1 MKKKNYP
8 KELILKSAISL
19 ARKVGF
25 NKLTMRNLA
34 KELNCSVMPI
44 YTTFDSKEMLLEE
57 IYSTVVKELLS
68 VKGYFERNED
78 VLRDGIKSPAFYRDM
93 RDYNPTSDDVE
104 ILYADTISLMMAED
118 RLKGFTENQ
127 CSKIHFDIS
136 VYITGI
142 VERQLN
148 KRQHFDDYEQ
158 FCLDTLHEFTETI
171 IIGYRQQNNIR
182 QK

>member
-1 MKKKNYP
+1 MKKKSYT
-8 KELILKSAISL
+8 KELILTSAISL
-19 ARKVGF
+19 ARKIGF
-25 NKLTMRNLA
+25 NKLTMRDLA

-44 YTTFDSKEMLLEE
+44 YTAFDSKEMLLEE
-57 IYSTVVKELLS
+57 IYRVVVKELLS

-118 RLKGFTENQ
+118 SLKGFTEEQ
-127 CSKIHFDIS
+127 CSRIHFDIS

-148 KRQHFDDYEQ
+148 KRQHFDNYEL
-158 FCLDTLHEFTETI
+158 FCLDTLQQFTDTI
-171 IIGYRQQNNIR
+171 IIGYRNQANT
-182 QK
+182 